1 VRFSC
6 DLFHFSVG
14 ETCCD
19 WGLPVP
25 AATAAVSRRRDEH
38 ARVPRALLA
47 AVRPAV
53 PCGALCVVGHQ
64 RGAPPRAA
72 ACRCCAVLCCVAL
85 RAGARLRFAFL
96 LHPCNNRRV
105 PAVCASSAAPLA
117 LEALSACAVER
128 VRAPSPVRV
137 SAGPAASPFYA
148 HVVPRPK
155 YRGRRTQ
162 LCVSVCVFAAAP
174 PGPAQPTCRHAATAA
189 PRWGTRRPTRRQA
202 EARGP
207 FPGGLRRLRP
217 SGTGRGP
224 AAEDGA
230 VRPAGGGARPSRDAS
245 RRRRTRGGP
254 AAMASGC
261 RIGPSILN
269 SDLAALGAEC
279 SRMLDCGADYLH
291 LDVMDG

>member
-1 VRFSC
+1 MRFSC

-14 ETCCD
+14 ETCCH

-128 VRAPSPVRV
+128 VRARAPSVFPPVL
-137 SAGPAASPFYA
+137 P
-148 HVVPRPK
+148 PRHFMHMLF
-155 YRGRRTQ
+155 RGLNTEAEGHSCVC
-162 LCVSVCVFAAAP
+162 LCVCLLP
-174 PGPAQPTCRHAATAA
+174 RRPGPAQPTCRHAATAA

-245 RRRRTRGGP
+245 RRRRTRGGT